1 MPFFTH
7 PANAD
12 WLLPLAKI
20 PLSLSSL
27 IFSAIHA
34 MGPYGNIACI
44 AIIMALYARNIMA
57 PAQR

>member
-7 PANAD
+7 PVNAD
-12 WLLPLAKI
+12 WLLPLIKI
-20 PLSLSSL
+20 PLGFISL

-44 AIIMALYARNIMA
+44 AIIIGLYARNIMA

>member
-12 WLLPLAKI
+12 WLLTLVKI
-20 PLSLSSL
+20 PLGFISL

-44 AIIMALYARNIMA
+44 AIIMALFARNIMT
-57 PAQR
+57 PARP